1 MKHPMTDFEKWYD
14 DANQDIPDVI
24 RNRLRAEH
32 HRSYEAG
39 AASQAKT
46 LRDEFAG
53 QSLAGLAQDESV
65 TAERAGEIAY
75 AMADAMLEARKPPE
89 EDQGSR
95 SDPNVESAVTEGSD
109 FPCIDYDAKDAL
121 ARVLADDGMSIC
133 GADEVA
139 RVAVNL
145 LDRAGWQITRK
156 DKTDDRV
163 E

>member
-1 MKHPMTDFEKWYD
+1 MADFQKWYTMIKPEK
-14 DANQDIPDVI
+14 IPALDPM
-24 RNRLRAEH
+24 LSGLQQA
-32 HRSYEAG
+32 YEAG

-53 QSLAGLAQDESV
+53 QAMAATVISEGGSYEAA
-65 TAERAGEIAY
+65 IADWSY
-75 AMADAMLEARKPPE
+75 MMADAMLEARKPPE

-109 FPCIDYDAKDAL
+109 FPCIDHEAKDAL

-156 DKTDDRV
+156 
-163 E
+163 EQGS